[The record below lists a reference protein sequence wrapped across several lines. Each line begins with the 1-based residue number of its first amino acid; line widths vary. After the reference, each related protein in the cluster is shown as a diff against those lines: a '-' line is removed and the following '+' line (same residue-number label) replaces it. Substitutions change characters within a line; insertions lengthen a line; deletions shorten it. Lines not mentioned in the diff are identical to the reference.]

1 MKVYIGPYK
10 TWWGPYQIADLL
22 QYVGV
27 SDERCDRIGRWLADT
42 WLDDLC
48 QWFHKKFGE
57 RKETIRIDNYDVWNL
72 DYTLAL
78 IIYPSLIKLKEAKAG
93 TPYTDVE
100 DAPQFPNDETDTS
113 YTSGH
118 NDERWQYILDE
129 MIYAFS
135 LAVDDDWDTQIYID
149 AGHTW
154 TPEAKAKRD
163 EICKRAENGRRLFAK
178 YYYSLWT

>member
-1 MKVYIGPYK
+1 MRVYIGPYK

-22 QYVGV
+22 QYIGV
-27 SDERCDRIGRWLADT
+27 SDERCDRIGCWLADT
-42 WLDDLC
+42 WLNDLC
-48 QWFHKKFGE
+48 QWFHKKYGE
-57 RKETIRIDNYDVWNL
+57 RKETIRIDNYDVWDL

-100 DAPQFPNDETDTS
+100 DAPQFPNES

-129 MIYAFS
+129 MIFAFKCD
-135 LAVDDDWDTQIYID
+135 LDDNWDMEIYEK
-149 AGHTW
+149 AGDTW
-154 TPEAKAKRD
+154 TPEALEERRKIR
-163 EICKRAENGRRLFAK
+163 ERIENGHRLFGK
-178 YYYSLWT
+178 YYNQLWT